1 MELVDQL
8 MLRMLLTTMVALMV
22 LPRNLMVSVELD
34 DAGFIGSWMVPPVEI
49 SSTLAKACKPTV
61 RGVMLADPGR

>member
-1 MELVDQL
+1 MV
-8 MLRMLLTTMVALMV
+8 VALVV

-49 SSTLAKACKPTV
+49 SSTLAKARKPIV
-61 RGVMLADPGR
+61 RGAGGEEFATFPGR